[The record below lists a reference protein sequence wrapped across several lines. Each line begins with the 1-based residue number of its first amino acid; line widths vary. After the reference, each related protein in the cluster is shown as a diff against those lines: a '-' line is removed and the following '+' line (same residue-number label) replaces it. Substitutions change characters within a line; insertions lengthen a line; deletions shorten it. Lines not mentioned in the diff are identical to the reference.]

1 MGEMLSIKG
10 VKAPSPQKGYEVVQ
24 NALFII
30 SIYPGPS
37 YKMVL
42 LSRKWVKRQK
52 KWRWSPEYLGE
63 HNLLYTHTCACAKT
77 HAHTQRIMPKM
88 CLVPNNPTLLEY

>member
-1 MGEMLSIKG
+1 MEDRNIKMLVEMGEMLSIKG

-42 LSRKWVKRQK
+42 LSGKWVKRQK
-52 KWRWSPEYLGE
+52 K
-63 HNLLYTHTCACAKT
+63 
-77 HAHTQRIMPKM
+77 KM
-88 CLVPNNPTLLEY
+88 EMES

>member
-1 MGEMLSIKG
+1 MEDRNIKMLVEMGEMLSIKG
-10 VKAPSPQKGYEVVQ
+10 GKAPSLQKGYEVVQ

-42 LSRKWVKRQK
+42 LSDKWIKRQK
-52 KWRWSPEYLGE
+52 NGALNTWA
-63 HNLLYTHTCACAKT
+63 NTACYTHTCAHVKRHTRT
-77 HAHTQRIMPKM
+77 HKES
-88 CLVPNNPTLLEY
+88 C

>member
-42 LSRKWVKRQK
+42 LSGKWVKRQK
-52 KWRWSPEYLGE
+52 KNGDGVLNTWA
-63 HNLLYTHTCACAKT
+63 NTTCYTHTRGHVQRHT
-77 HAHTQRIMPKM
+77 RAHKES
-88 CLVPNNPTLLEY
+88 C

>member
-63 HNLLYTHTCACAKT
+63 HNLLYTHTCAFGKT